1 MRTLAR
7 FVRSLFILVGDVAFG
22 FVLLTLYFRAV
33 GG

>member
-7 FVRSLFILVGDVAFG
+7 FIRSTMILVGDVAMG
-22 FVLLTLYFRAV
+22 YVLLTLYFRAV